1 MSNDKIKVAIL
12 GVGNCASSFVQ
23 GIEHYSNSDDE
34 DGLISDVIGGY
45 KVSDIEVVA
54 AYDINSLKVGKDLS
68 EAIFAEPN
76 NTIKFCDVPKTGV
89 TVQPGV
95 INDGVGKFVKDIINT
110 SPDSDNFEDSL
121 MKSGAEI
128 LLPTRNVF
136 TRLSSFV
143 ANQCSNFC
151 NFPELEFS
159 NAEVKTSFAACNS
172 SSSD

>member
-95 INDGVGKFVKDIINT
+95 INDGVGKFVRDIINT

-121 MKSGAEI
+121 RESGAEI
-128 LLPTRNVF
+128 LINLLPVG
-136 TRLSSFV
+136 SEK
-143 ANQCSNFC
+143 A
-151 NFPELEFS
+151 
-159 NAEVKTSFAACNS
+159 VK
-172 SSSD
+172 